1 MSKNDDL
8 DAVLRQL
15 QAKGTQTA
23 KPGVPN
29 PLLHGGKDPHTDGG
43 PTADKAPFTLAS
55 RPTGPVPTRDP
66 DDAAKTTE
74 LEITSLEPRLPRFV
88 SPPESPPP
96 VPRSVARNASTT
108 ADQDDERTRQI
119 ELPTGSDVPVN
130 LDTADAV
137 EIPPDVVKAPRPPP
151 RSISPSAGI
160 RRTSPP
166 PPPRPASAKSDA
178 PVSREQGPKQDDNS
192 VEAQIQRAVEAVVA
206 PLTRQVN
213 DLLRQN
219 RIFRALF
226 TGAASI
232 DLLERHVESQGN
244 ELFDSDQAERDGIEL
259 ENLAASG
266 RLGLF
271 GKVEGHADILK
282 AVAGDMT
289 ASEAQTLAAVLE
301 AGRYG
306 DELEPDVADNLERL
320 VERLPAFG
328 YVGKIDQ
335 MHTDVE
341 FLRTRSDSEKADH
354 NVLINR
360 TLTEYLA
367 SPQYNAQQI
376 TNLLELVG
384 SERLKEALAAIV
396 EDPQVAEKNLLE
408 LVALRNGASVET
420 LGAQGVSFARD
431 TAPTVVQRAQ
441 ECYQAIELLEEQIDD
456 GQTNATGGDV

>member
-151 RSISPSAGI
+151 GQYPLPQVYAEHLRLRLQGRRARRAMLPSAGNRGPSKMI
-160 RRTSPP
+160 I
-166 PPPRPASAKSDA
+166 ASKRKSSA
-178 PVSREQGPKQDDNS
+178 
-192 VEAQIQRAVEAVVA
+192 
-206 PLTRQVN
+206 
-213 DLLRQN
+213 
-219 RIFRALF
+219 
-226 TGAASI
+226 
-232 DLLERHVESQGN
+232 
-244 ELFDSDQAERDGIEL
+244 
-259 ENLAASG
+259 
-266 RLGLF
+266 
-271 GKVEGHADILK
+271 
-282 AVAGDMT
+282 
-289 ASEAQTLAAVLE
+289 
-301 AGRYG
+301 
-306 DELEPDVADNLERL
+306 
-320 VERLPAFG
+320 
-328 YVGKIDQ
+328 
-335 MHTDVE
+335 
-341 FLRTRSDSEKADH
+341 
-354 NVLINR
+354 
-360 TLTEYLA
+360 
-367 SPQYNAQQI
+367 
-376 TNLLELVG
+376 
-384 SERLKEALAAIV
+384 RLKPWL
-396 EDPQVAEKNLLE
+396 P
-408 LVALRNGASVET
+408 RS
-420 LGAQGVSFARD
+420 RD
-431 TAPTVVQRAQ
+431 K
-441 ECYQAIELLEEQIDD
+441 
-456 GQTNATGGDV
+456 